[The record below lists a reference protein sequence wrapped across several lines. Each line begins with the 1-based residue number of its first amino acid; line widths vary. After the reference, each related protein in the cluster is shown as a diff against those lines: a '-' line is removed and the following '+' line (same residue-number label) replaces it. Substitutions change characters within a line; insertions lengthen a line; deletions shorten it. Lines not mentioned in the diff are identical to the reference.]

1 MAVTM
6 ALFTRDLRV
15 HDNPVLVAAAKN
27 GNSGPAGVP
36 AKCWQ
41 QLSFGV
47 GGLGRPRPELI

>member
-27 GNSGPAGVP
+27 GNAVLPVFPRSVGNSSRSVPVASAGR
-36 AKCWQ
+36 
-41 QLSFGV
+41 
-47 GGLGRPRPELI
+47 GRN